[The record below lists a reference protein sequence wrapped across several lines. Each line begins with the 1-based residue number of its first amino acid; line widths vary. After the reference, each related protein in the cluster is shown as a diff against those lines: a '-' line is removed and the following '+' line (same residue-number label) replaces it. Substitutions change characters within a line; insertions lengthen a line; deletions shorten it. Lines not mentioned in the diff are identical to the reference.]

1 MEVSLDI
8 VKAFDRVW
16 HTAFLLSTIS
26 LKLSHLK
33 LQLSNDRCKR
43 FSCNFINEHR
53 LKFAVDRVYF
63 ETMTME
69 V

>member
-1 MEVSLDI
+1 MTDSLDI
-8 VKAFDRVW
+8 VKAFDQVG
-16 HTAFLLSTIS
+16 HTAFLLSTVS
-26 LKLSHLK
+26 LKLAHLK
-33 LQLSNDRCKR
+33 LQLSNDRCKS

-69 V
+69 A